1 MGYSSKL
8 ALSSYGICILN
19 KLIVKVVKE
28 EHRVRLVE
36 ELSQNITEIVQDPF
50 GNYAITTTLEV
61 SNQITT

>member
-1 MGYSSKL
+1 M
-8 ALSSYGICILN
+8 N

-61 SNQITT
+61 SNQITTYINGSRPGKTERCANL